1 MSENLPEK
9 YKESFFSKFIQKLKC
24 LFFSKKYENKMVE
37 SNNEVIDKV
46 SERNGTSNNFM
57 DSLKVDNYDTSMKNP
72 NMEYEKKQFMKKLKN
87 NPELLNNFS
96 TGRLEKILQ
105 LYREDNERKS
115 LYLKKLNS

>member
-9 YKESFFSKFIQKLKC
+9 YKESFFSKFIQKLKR
-24 LFFSKKYENKMVE
+24 LFFSRKYENKIVE

-72 NMEYEKKQFMKKLKN
+72 NMEYEKKQFMKKLTN

-96 TGRLEKILQ
+96 TERLEKILQ